1 MWACGVTY
9 VLLEPAAFRR
19 YIKNTPGVFLIP
31 RKERF
36 MFSISLRAKKF
47 APAFFFSIFL
57 MYAMAL
63 HGQDIG
69 ANSVTSHDEALQED
83 YTLKAVPILTGSG
96 AYFSRVTAGQVQDAP
111 SLSPLLLVPIGD
123 NLLIEAKGALTDSYS
138 KNAQGNYAGTVTYGM
153 TYAQAD
159 YITRYVTVT
168 AGRFTTPFG
177 IYGERIAP
185 NWIRALQVTPLIVP
199 VTSLSSLGGMLRGG
213 IPAGT
218 QKVNFNYAFYFSSN
232 NTNHILATDRS
243 TGGRIGFFLPGPRL
257 EFGASF
263 QQVLQADRPHSAG
276 VHFVWQ
282 PNALPL
288 SVRSEYVRQSGL
300 KGSGY
305 WIEST
310 YLLSQIP
317 RMKKFEVVGRGQ
329 QFFAAGNLSA
339 ATIKKLG
346 ALGLDTKQAD
356 LGLNYYFRTDVRASS
371 SYGRQFVQGRN
382 ANLWTIGMTYRFVSP
397 LRPGG
402 GAM

>member
-1 MWACGVTY
+1 M
-9 VLLEPAAFRR
+9 FR
-19 YIKNTPGVFLIP
+19 V
-31 RKERF
+31 
-36 MFSISLRAKKF
+36 SLRIRKSAW
-47 APAFFFSIFL
+47 ASLVGIFL
-57 MYAMAL
+57 MSAIAVR
-63 HGQDIG
+63 GQDIA
-69 ANSVTSHDEALQED
+69 ANSVTSQGDAQQED
-83 YTLKAVPILTGSG
+83 YTLKAVPVLTGSG
-96 AYFSRVTAGQVQDAP
+96 AYFTRVNAGQIQDAP

-123 NLLIEAKGALTDSYS
+123 NFLIEAKGSLADTYN
-138 KNAQGNYAGTVTYGM
+138 KNIQGNYAGTVTYGM

-159 YITRYVTVT
+159 YITKYVTLT

-177 IYGERIAP
+177 IYGERLAP
-185 NWIRALQVTPLIVP
+185 NWIKALQGTPLIVP
-199 VTSLSSLGGMLRGG
+199 VTSGASLGGMLRGG

-218 QKVNFNYAFYFSSN
+218 EKVNFNYAFYFSSN

-282 PNALPL
+282 PNAVPL
-288 SVRSEYVRQSGL
+288 SLRSEYVRQSGI

-305 WIEST
+305 WIESA
-310 YLLSQIP
+310 YMLSQIH
-317 RMKKFEVVGRGQ
+317 MLKKVEVVGRGQ

-339 ATIKKLG
+339 ATVKKLG
-346 ALGLDTKQAD
+346 ALGLDTNEAD
-356 LGLNYYFRTDVRASS
+356 FGLNYYFRPEVRASS
-371 SYGRQFVQGRN
+371 SYGRQFVLGRN

-397 LRPGG
+397 LWPGG

>member
-1 MWACGVTY
+1 MQARKSAST
-9 VLLEPAAFRR
+9 
-19 YIKNTPGVFLIP
+19 LI
-31 RKERF
+31 F
-36 MFSISLRAKKF
+36 G
-47 APAFFFSIFL
+47 IFL
-57 MYAMAL
+57 MSAVAMR
-63 HGQDIG
+63 GQDVG
-69 ANSVTSHDEALQED
+69 ANAVATQAIAASAVTSQEDAQQED
-83 YTLKAVPILTGSG
+83 YTLKAVPVLTGSG
-96 AYFSRVTAGQVQDAP
+96 AYFTRVNAGQIQDAP

-123 NLLIEAKGALTDSYS
+123 NFLIEAKGSLADTYN

-159 YITRYVTVT
+159 YITKYVTLT

-177 IYGERIAP
+177 IYGERLAP
-185 NWIRALQVTPLIVP
+185 NWIKSLQGTPLIVP
-199 VTSLSSLGGMLRGG
+199 VTSGASLGGMLRGG

-218 QKVNFNYAFYFSSN
+218 DKVNFNYAFYFSSN

-282 PNALPL
+282 PNAVPL
-288 SVRSEYVRQSGL
+288 SLRSEYVRQSGI

-305 WIEST
+305 WIESA
-310 YLLSQIP
+310 YMLSQIH
-317 RMKKFEVVGRGQ
+317 RLKKVEVVGRGQ

-346 ALGLDTKQAD
+346 ALGLDTKEAD
-356 LGLNYYFRTDVRASS
+356 FGLNYYFRPDVRAAS
-371 SYGRQFVQGRN
+371 SYGRQFVLGRN

-397 LRPGG
+397 LWPGG